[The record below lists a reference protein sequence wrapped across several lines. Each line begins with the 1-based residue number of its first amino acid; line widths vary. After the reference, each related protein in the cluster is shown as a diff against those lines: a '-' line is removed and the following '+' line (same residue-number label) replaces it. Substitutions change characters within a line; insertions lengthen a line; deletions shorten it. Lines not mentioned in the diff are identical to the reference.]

1 MNLCNCSFGGKNHAI
16 INCPIHGLADL
27 LLPAIDAAAPVPSSP
42 QSLPAP
48 SLPEP
53 AKARLAK
60 GPDGQPLSPIMFEFC
75 VDNPPPP
82 PPAEPGQAKRNPVDF
97 DYTVLYRPF
106 LHAMAQI
113 GHYGASKYGHGNWK
127 LSPLVHDK
135 SPQNHLEGHLTELA
149 EGRPHDHFHTLRHQ
163 IAAIGFNA
171 MMMFYW
177 MEREELEGQE
187 LEGGQGQGRGVSV
200 EDLRGAR

>member
-1 MNLCNCSFGGKNHAI
+1 MQF
-16 INCPIHGLADL
+16 ADL
-27 LLPAIDAAAPVPSSP
+27 SPAWRRLL
-42 QSLPAP
+42 
-48 SLPEP
+48 
-53 AKARLAK
+53 RLFQTINF
-60 GPDGQPLSPIMFEFC
+60 GRVEELEIRNG
-75 VDNPPPP
+75 
-82 PPAEPGQAKRNPVDF
+82 EPGQAKRNPVDF

-113 GHYGASKYGHGNWK
+113 GHYGASKYGYDNWK
-127 LSPLVHDK
+127 RSPLVHDK

-177 MEREELEGQE
+177 MEREELE
-187 LEGGQGQGRGVSV
+187 LEGEQGGGQGPGVGV
-200 EDLRGAR
+200 NVDDLKGAR